1 MENIIH
7 TFKGGNLFE
16 TTTALFKHLNIS
28 TKTFE
33 EQAFLPQD
41 FLKDLYK
48 PEKHKAI
55 NEIYLVGIVTDEV
68 FNGKSLAEV
77 DNELSN
83 DYQGLLIIAVD
94 LKDKIANR
102 TELSTLTRLF
112 SRRLKAMPIAVLFR
126 YGNHIALANA
136 ERTQYKQN
144 YREGEKIGKVS
155 ILKDIDTLKPHRGH
169 LDILETLKIPAKIK
183 TFRDLYAHWQEV
195 FNVSTLN
202 KKFYNELF
210 AWFQWTISE
219 EVGVTY
225 PNDTETDQDDRVQL
239 EEQVIRLIT
248 RVLFVWFIK
257 QKHLVPNNLFEEAEL
272 SKILKDFQA
281 NSLENG
287 NYYNAILQNL
297 FFATLNK
304 KITERAFAKVVNN
317 RDIKTL
323 YRYADMFAISE
334 EEVIALFAPIP
345 FLNGGLFECLDKDKG
360 NDGVRYHL
368 DGFSRNDRKSD
379 YNGHYTHRAFIPNAV
394 FFDSEKGLFPLLNRY
409 HFTIEENTPN
419 EVQVALDPELLGNVF
434 ENLLGAFNPETK
446 ESARKQSGSFYTPK
460 EVVNYMVDES
470 LKTYLHNQLPTFSS
484 ESLNMLFEEREL
496 PIEWLSQP
504 AHCQKVVETLE
515 KVKILDPACGS
526 GAFPMGILNRMVY
539 LLEKLDFSDKRSLY
553 EQKLHLI
560 QNCIYG
566 VDIQKI
572 ASQISKLRFFIS
584 LIVEQEETS
593 NDAENNY
600 GVETL
605 PNLETKFVTANTLIQ
620 LKLEEQDNNTL
631 ELSDSNDIEL
641 KKLKEEL
648 LSIRYNHF
656 YAKSVSEKIKYRKED
671 EAKRGQIK
679 QHIWD
684 NVTQPNAFNISI
696 WKKEITKQQELLK
709 NYISEK
715 WEDIQQTDLFGKT
728 TSTRIDVNLSKR
740 RSIESRINTLE
751 TLIDKEK
758 HKSVPKGLKEEL
770 DMLASW
776 NPYDQN
782 ASAPFFDPEWMFGIS
797 DGFDIVI
804 GNPPYISTKGVTSEF
819 KKALEKEY
827 GFADDTYNHFFFRGY
842 KILSDK
848 GVLSFITPKTF
859 WTTQTKRNLRDLLL
873 SQRLEYIFDTANPFE
888 SAMVDTCITS
898 FSKVKPENNALL
910 FLDGSKD
917 LEKPL
922 RYEVAQNVFI
932 DTQNSVI
939 FKPTEY
945 NMKIHNLYG
954 KKVKE
959 LYEQWW
965 DKISTSKNITK
976 YSKELEAYRQSLKP
990 GDIALL
996 GCLTEGGQG
1005 LATAN
1010 NGKYI
1015 AVRKSTKWAKNILES
1030 RPKKLLEVVKR
1041 YKTAVKVANEEE
1053 AKDYLA
1059 ALSEEQIATLF
1070 DELKE
1075 KFGRDI
1081 FGQGYIYRLI
1091 EDDEMADVETLTQD
1105 EKDNG
1110 IEPTKKFYVPY
1121 DKGDKDGNRWYLETP
1136 FAIAWSKENV
1146 GFLKSN
1152 SGKKGEGMPVV
1163 RNPQFYFK
1171 EGFCWTD
1178 VNSTYLKSRL
1188 KKNGVFDVLSM
1199 SLFTLVSSL
1208 PDWYYVCL
1216 INSRLISLYVD
1227 NFINNTSHFQIND
1240 ARQLPIIIPNKTTL
1254 DKFEKLFKQ
1263 AVQIKKRYSNEVE
1276 LDNIQ
1281 QEIDILVNELY
1292 AI

>member
-94 LKDKIANR
+94 LKDKTANR

-112 SRRLKAMPIAVLFR
+112 SRRLKAMPVAVLFR

-136 ERTQYKQN
+136 ERTQYKQT

-225 PNDTETDQDDRVQL
+225 PNDTQTDQDDRVQL

-304 KITERAFAKVVNN
+304 KVTERAFAKVQGS

-379 YNGHYTHRAFIPNAV
+379 HNGHYTHRAFIPNTV

-419 EVQVALDPELLGNVF
+419 EMQVALDPELLGNVF

-460 EVVNYMVDES
+460 EIVNYMVDES
-470 LKTYLHNQLPTFSS
+470 LKVYLKNHLPTFLK
-484 ESLNMLFEEREL
+484 ENIDTLFEEEEL

-504 AHCQKVVETLE
+504 ANCQKVVETLE
-515 KVKILDPACGS
+515 RVKILDPACGS

-539 LLEKLDFSDKRSLY
+539 LLEKLDFSAKRSLY
-553 EQKLHLI
+553 ELKLHLI

-566 VDIQKI
+566 VDIQTI

-584 LIVEQEETS
+584 LIVEQEET
-593 NDAENNY
+593 NTVAEQNY
-600 GVETL
+600 GVHTL
-605 PNLETKFVTANTLIQ
+605 PNLETKFVTANALIS
-620 LKLEEQDNNTL
+620 LEKEENAELFNDEKLVA
-631 ELSDSNDIEL
+631 
-641 KKLKEEL
+641 LKEKL
-648 LSIRYNHF
+648 FKVRTDHF
-656 YAKSVSEKIKYRKED
+656 YAQSAFKKKELRKED
-671 EAKRGQIK
+671 AEICENIKQYLLDIAIKPNEQHIAFWEKSIERLQTEREKYVAERWEEVPMQVDMFAEAK
-679 QHIWD
+679 
-684 NVTQPNAFNISI
+684 S
-696 WKKEITKQQELLK
+696 TKV
-709 NYISEK
+709 
-715 WEDIQQTDLFGKT
+715 
-728 TSTRIDVNLSKR
+728 DVNLAKRKGIDSK
-740 RSIESRINTLE
+740 IKELQNF
-751 TLIDKEK
+751 IDKEY
-758 HKSVPKGLKEEL
+758 HKTESDALKKEL
-770 DMLASW
+770 ETLASW

-797 DGFDIVI
+797 EGFDIVI
-804 GNPPYISTKGVTSEF
+804 GNPPYVQLQKSGGRLAKLYEEQKFKTFARTGDIYSLFYEKAHQLLKQGGICNFITSNKWMRAGYGEATRKFFIENTNPLIIIDFAGVKVFETATVDVNILLYVKEKNTFNTLACIVKDKELKELSLYVRQHAQYTQF
-819 KKALEKEY
+819 KN
-827 GFADDTYNHFFFRGY
+827 ADSWV
-842 KILSDK
+842 ILSDIEQRIK
-848 GVLSFITPKTF
+848 AKIEAIGTPLKDWDISINYGIKTGFNDAFIIDGEKRAELIAQDPK
-859 WTTQTKRNLRDLLL
+859 
-873 SQRLEYIFDTANPFE
+873 
-888 SAMVDTCITS
+888 
-898 FSKVKPENNALL
+898 
-910 FLDGSKD
+910 
-917 LEKPL
+917 
-922 RYEVAQNVFI
+922 
-932 DTQNSVI
+932 
-939 FKPTEY
+939 
-945 NMKIHNLYG
+945 
-954 KKVKE
+954 
-959 LYEQWW
+959 
-965 DKISTSKNITK
+965 
-976 YSKELEAYRQSLKP
+976 
-990 GDIALL
+990 
-996 GCLTEGGQG
+996 
-1005 LATAN
+1005 
-1010 NGKYI
+1010 
-1015 AVRKSTKWAKNILES
+1015 
-1030 RPKKLLEVVKR
+1030 
-1041 YKTAVKVANEEE
+1041 
-1053 AKDYLA
+1053 
-1059 ALSEEQIATLF
+1059 SEEIIRPILR
-1070 DELKE
+1070 
-1075 KFGRDI
+1075 GRDI
-1081 FGQGYIYRLI
+1081 KRYGYEWNDKYVIIARL
-1091 EDDEMADVETLTQD
+1091 ESD
-1105 EKDNG
+1105 
-1110 IEPTKKFYVPY
+1110 
-1121 DKGDKDGNRWYLETP
+1121 
-1136 FAIAWSKENV
+1136 
-1146 GFLKSN
+1146 
-1152 SGKKGEGMPVV
+1152 
-1163 RNPQFYFK
+1163 
-1171 EGFCWTD
+1171 
-1178 VNSTYLKSRL
+1178 
-1188 KKNGVFDVLSM
+1188 
-1199 SLFTLVSSL
+1199 
-1208 PDWYYVCL
+1208 
-1216 INSRLISLYVD
+1216 
-1227 NFINNTSHFQIND
+1227 
-1240 ARQLPIIIPNKTTL
+1240 IPNKYPAICKHLEQFKGKGKLGDNSTTKVFKRPWWAWMQEPVSYWEEFFKHKIVYPNMTKFMPFLL
-1254 DKFEKLFKQ
+1254 DKKNFMTNQKCFIMTGEKLAYLTAFFNSNIFK
-1263 AVQIKKRYSNEVE
+1263 ICYRDNFPE
-1276 LDNIQ
+1276 LQGGTRELSKIFFEQVKIPDIEDIINIDF
-1281 QEIDILVNELY
+1281 DILVDDVQELRDNASKRLERALILALGLQEY
-1292 AI
+1292 EEYIINYNINFL

>member
-94 LKDKIANR
+94 LKDKTANR

-112 SRRLKAMPIAVLFR
+112 SRRLKAMPVAVLFR

-136 ERTQYKQN
+136 ERTQYKQT

-225 PNDTETDQDDRVQL
+225 PNDTQTDQDDRVQL

-304 KITERAFAKVVNN
+304 KVTERAFAKVQGS

-379 YNGHYTHRAFIPNAV
+379 HNGHYTHRAFIPNTV

-419 EVQVALDPELLGNVF
+419 EMQVALDPELLGNVF

-460 EVVNYMVDES
+460 EIVNYMVDES
-470 LKTYLHNQLPTFSS
+470 LKVYLKNHLPTFLK
-484 ESLNMLFEEREL
+484 ENIDTLFEEEEL

-504 AHCQKVVETLE
+504 ANCQKVVETLE
-515 KVKILDPACGS
+515 RVKILDPACGS

-539 LLEKLDFSDKRSLY
+539 LLEKLDFSAKRSLY
-553 EQKLHLI
+553 ELKLHLI

-566 VDIQKI
+566 VDIQTI

-584 LIVEQEETS
+584 LIVEQEET
-593 NDAENNY
+593 NTVAEQNY
-600 GVETL
+600 GVHTL
-605 PNLETKFVTANTLIQ
+605 PNLETKFVTANALIS
-620 LKLEEQDNNTL
+620 LEKEENAELFNDEKLVA
-631 ELSDSNDIEL
+631 
-641 KKLKEEL
+641 LKEKL
-648 LSIRYNHF
+648 FKVRTDHF
-656 YAKSVSEKIKYRKED
+656 YAQSAFKKKELRKED
-671 EAKRGQIK
+671 AEICENIKQYLLDIAIKPNEQHIAFWEKSIERLQTEREKYVAERWEEVPMQVDMFAEAK
-679 QHIWD
+679 
-684 NVTQPNAFNISI
+684 S
-696 WKKEITKQQELLK
+696 TKV
-709 NYISEK
+709 
-715 WEDIQQTDLFGKT
+715 
-728 TSTRIDVNLSKR
+728 DVNLAKRKGIDSK
-740 RSIESRINTLE
+740 IKELQNF
-751 TLIDKEK
+751 IDKEY
-758 HKSVPKGLKEEL
+758 HKTESDALKKEL
-770 DMLASW
+770 ETLASW

-797 DGFDIVI
+797 EGFDIVI
-804 GNPPYISTKGVTSEF
+804 GNPPYVQLQKSGGRLAKLYEEQKFKTFARTGDIYSLFYEKAHQLLKQGGICNFITSNKWMRAGYGEATRKFFIENTNPLIIIDFAGVKVFETATVDVNILLYVKEKNTFNTLACIVKDKELKELSLYVKQHAQYTQF
-819 KKALEKEY
+819 KN
-827 GFADDTYNHFFFRGY
+827 ADSWV
-842 KILSDK
+842 ILSDIEQRIK
-848 GVLSFITPKTF
+848 AKIEAIGTPLKDWDINIYRGILTGYNEAFII
-859 WTTQTKRNLRDLLL
+859 D
-873 SQRLEYIFDTANPFE
+873 
-888 SAMVDTCITS
+888 
-898 FSKVKPENNALL
+898 KVK
-910 FLDGSKD
+910 
-917 LEKPL
+917 
-922 RYEVAQNVFI
+922 
-932 DTQNSVI
+932 
-939 FKPTEY
+939 
-945 NMKIHNLYG
+945 
-954 KKVKE
+954 KE
-959 LYEQWW
+959 E
-965 DKISTSKNITK
+965 I
-976 YSKELEAYRQSLKP
+976 
-990 GDIALL
+990 
-996 GCLTEGGQG
+996 
-1005 LATAN
+1005 LAN
-1010 NGKYI
+1010 C
-1015 AVRKSTKWAKNILES
+1015 
-1030 RPKKLLEVVKR
+1030 
-1041 YKTAVKVANEEE
+1041 KTEEE
-1053 AKDYLA
+1053 RQRTAEIIRPILR
-1059 ALSEEQIATLF
+1059 
-1070 DELKE
+1070 
-1075 KFGRDI
+1075 GRDI
-1081 FGQGYIYRLI
+1081 KRYGYEFADLYIITTFPSLKIDIESYPAVKQHLLSFGYDRLKQTGDKGARKKTNNKWF
-1091 EDDEMADVETLTQD
+1091 ETQD
-1105 EKDNG
+1105 SISYWEDFSKQKIVYSDISERLNFQI
-1110 IEPTKKFYVPY
+1110 IE
-1121 DKGDKDGNRWYLETP
+1121 NE
-1136 FAIAWSKENV
+1136 I
-1146 GFLKSN
+1146 
-1152 SGKKGEGMPVV
+1152 
-1163 RNPQFYFK
+1163 YFNNTIYFITSQT
-1171 EGFCWTD
+1171 ED
-1178 VNSTYLKSRL
+1178 LTYLL
-1188 KKNGVFDVLSM
+1188 KFLS
-1199 SLFTLVSSL
+1199 SNLI
-1208 PDWYYVCL
+1208 DWYYKSLSVQL
-1216 INSRLISLYVD
+1216 GEKAIRMFTIYVLNIPIPKKGNRDNIYESYQLTEEEEEFIESLYY
-1227 NFINNTSHFQIND
+1227 N
-1240 ARQLPIIIPNKTTL
+1240 
-1254 DKFEKLFKQ
+1254 
-1263 AVQIKKRYSNEVE
+1263 
-1276 LDNIQ
+1276 
-1281 QEIDILVNELY
+1281 
-1292 AI
+1292 

>member
-7 TFKGGNLFE
+7 TFEGGNLFE

-94 LKDKIANR
+94 LKDKNANR

-112 SRRLKAMPIAVLFR
+112 SRRLKAMPVAVLFR

-136 ERTQYKQN
+136 ERTQYKQT

-155 ILKDIDTLKPHRGH
+155 ILKDIDILNPHRGH

-225 PNDTETDQDDRVQL
+225 PNDTKTDQDDRVQL

-272 SKILKDFQA
+272 GKILKDFQA

-304 KITERAFAKVVNN
+304 KVTERAFAKVQGS

-323 YRYADMFAISE
+323 YRYADMFTITE
-334 EEVIALFAPIP
+334 EEVIALFASIP

-379 YNGHYTHRAFIPNAV
+379 HNGHYTHRAFIPNAV
-394 FFDSEKGLFPLLNRY
+394 FFDSQKGLFPLLNRY

-484 ESLNMLFEEREL
+484 ESLNMLFEETEL

-504 AHCQKVVETLE
+504 TNCQRVVETLE
-515 KVKILDPACGS
+515 RVKILDPACGS

-539 LLEKLDFSDKRSLY
+539 LLEKLDFLEKRSLY
-553 EQKLHLI
+553 ELKLHLI

-566 VDIQKI
+566 VDIQTI

-584 LIVEQEETS
+584 LIVEQEET
-593 NDAENNY
+593 NTDAEQNY
-600 GVETL
+600 GVHTL
-605 PNLETKFVTANTLIQ
+605 PNLETKFVTANTLIS
-620 LKLEEQDNNTL
+620 LEKEENA
-631 ELSDSNDIEL
+631 ELFNDERL
-641 KKLKEEL
+641 VTLKEKLFKVRTE
-648 LSIRYNHF
+648 HF
-656 YAKSVSEKIKYRKED
+656 YAQSAFKKKELRKED
-671 EAKRGQIK
+671 AEICENIKQYLLDIAIKPNEQHIAFWKKSIERLQTEREKYVAERWEEVPMQVDMFAEAKPIK
-679 QHIWD
+679 
-684 NVTQPNAFNISI
+684 V
-696 WKKEITKQQELLK
+696 
-709 NYISEK
+709 
-715 WEDIQQTDLFGKT
+715 
-728 TSTRIDVNLSKR
+728 DVNLAKRKEVDSK
-740 RSIESRINTLE
+740 IKELQ
-751 TLIDKEK
+751 TLIDKEY
-758 HKSVPKGLKEEL
+758 HKKESDTLKKEL
-770 DMLASW
+770 ETLASW

-804 GNPPYISTKGVTSEF
+804 GNPPYVQLQKSGGKLAKLYEEQKFNTFARTGDIYSLFYEKAHQLLKQGGICNFITSNKWMRAGYGEATRKFFIENTNPLILIDFAGVKVFETATVDVNILLYVKEKNTFNTLACIVKDKELKELSLYVRQHAQYTQF
-819 KKALEKEY
+819 KNA
-827 GFADDTYNHFFFRGY
+827 NSWV
-842 KILSDK
+842 ILSDIEQRIKAKIEAIGTPLKDWDISINYGIKTGFNDAFIIDGEKRAELIAQDPKSEEIIRPILRGRDIKRYGYEFADLYIITTFPSLKIDIESYPAVKQHLLSFGYDRLKQTGDK
-848 GVLSFITPKTF
+848 GARKKTNNKWFETQDSISYWEDFYKQKIVYPNMTKFMPFLLDKESFITNQKCFIMTGKKLAYLTAF
-859 WTTQTKRNLRDLLL
+859 FNSNIFKICYRDNFPELQGGTREL
-873 SQRLEYIFDTANPFE
+873 SKIFFEQVKIPDVEDIIDIDFDTLVDDVQKGNDNISLKLEKVLILALELEQYEEYILNYD
-888 SAMVDTCITS
+888 I
-898 FSKVKPENNALL
+898 
-910 FLDGSKD
+910 
-917 LEKPL
+917 
-922 RYEVAQNVFI
+922 
-932 DTQNSVI
+932 
-939 FKPTEY
+939 
-945 NMKIHNLYG
+945 NL
-954 KKVKE
+954 K
-959 LYEQWW
+959 
-965 DKISTSKNITK
+965 
-976 YSKELEAYRQSLKP
+976 
-990 GDIALL
+990 
-996 GCLTEGGQG
+996 
-1005 LATAN
+1005 
-1010 NGKYI
+1010 
-1015 AVRKSTKWAKNILES
+1015 
-1030 RPKKLLEVVKR
+1030 
-1041 YKTAVKVANEEE
+1041 
-1053 AKDYLA
+1053 
-1059 ALSEEQIATLF
+1059 
-1070 DELKE
+1070 
-1075 KFGRDI
+1075 
-1081 FGQGYIYRLI
+1081 
-1091 EDDEMADVETLTQD
+1091 
-1105 EKDNG
+1105 
-1110 IEPTKKFYVPY
+1110 
-1121 DKGDKDGNRWYLETP
+1121 
-1136 FAIAWSKENV
+1136 
-1146 GFLKSN
+1146 
-1152 SGKKGEGMPVV
+1152 
-1163 RNPQFYFK
+1163 
-1171 EGFCWTD
+1171 
-1178 VNSTYLKSRL
+1178 
-1188 KKNGVFDVLSM
+1188 
-1199 SLFTLVSSL
+1199 
-1208 PDWYYVCL
+1208 
-1216 INSRLISLYVD
+1216 
-1227 NFINNTSHFQIND
+1227 
-1240 ARQLPIIIPNKTTL
+1240 
-1254 DKFEKLFKQ
+1254 
-1263 AVQIKKRYSNEVE
+1263 
-1276 LDNIQ
+1276 
-1281 QEIDILVNELY
+1281 
-1292 AI
+1292 